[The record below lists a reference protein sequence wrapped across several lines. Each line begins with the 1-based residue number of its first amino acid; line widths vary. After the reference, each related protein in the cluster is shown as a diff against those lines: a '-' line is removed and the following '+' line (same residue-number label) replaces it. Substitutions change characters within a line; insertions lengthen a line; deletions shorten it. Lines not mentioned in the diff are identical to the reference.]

1 MYIGFWDYVETIHF
15 FSNLFHFKDETDRYG
30 FNVGRRDEKL
40 PVSRPSQLTPSITVL
55 K

>member
-1 MYIGFWDYVETIHF
+1 MEILGLRWNDTF